1 MNIRMRLKN
10 QYDRDNVQMD
20 GDSEGDES
28 KKERD

>member
-10 QYDRDNVQMD
+10 QDDRDNVQMD

-28 KKERD
+28 KKERG